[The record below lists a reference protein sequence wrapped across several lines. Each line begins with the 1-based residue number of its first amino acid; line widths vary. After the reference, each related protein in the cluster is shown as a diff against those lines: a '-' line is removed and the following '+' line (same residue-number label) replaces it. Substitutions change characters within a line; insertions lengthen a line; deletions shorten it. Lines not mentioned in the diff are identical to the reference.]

1 MGNWHLHGGELRCEA
16 FETDLR
22 AALAESQRIYLATTA
37 FAPAH
42 LLDATEER
50 RLASHRRLQ
59 HRRGPAAS
67 NDARASCLE
76 KSSMRAPATALAL
89 TPLGSSPSTASKSS
103 RSNLMD
109 RLTEAGHSLT
119 RQDFAVAAARASSVQ
134 IARHPRTEASACC
147 CISTSPT
154 ARAALRSKPK
164 NLAALC
170 DDGLVLVGRE
180 HAVGP
185 CGCFA

>member
-1 MGNWHLHGGELRCEA
+1 MGNWHLHGGELCCEA
-16 FETDLR
+16 FENDLR

-76 KSSMRAPATALAL
+76 KNSNARARNRSGTNPAGIVAEHSFKDPVAILL
-89 TPLGSSPSTASKSS
+89 
-103 RSNLMD
+103 D
-109 RLTEAGHSLT
+109 RLTEAGHSLPGKISPSRRRARRRSRSRDT
-119 RQDFAVAAARASSVQ
+119 PGRKRRLVAVYR
-134 IARHPRTEASACC
+134 PRR
-147 CISTSPT
+147 P
-154 ARAALRSKPK
+154 
-164 NLAALC
+164 
-170 DDGLVLVGRE
+170 LVLHCDPSRRISPRCAMTGWCSSAE
-180 HAVGP
+180 STP
-185 CGCFA
+185 